1 MRLTSFKAAL
11 ARIPAARALNLAPER
26 PRIEKL
32 ALIIVEAAIELV
44 PEELWDHP
52 AVRAYAAR
60 RGRKPGEILLDRSY
74 HHAAM
79 KKLPEAEKRGRP
91 DITHFVLLEAL
102 GSPLNKRG
110 LLEVW
115 VQARSGHVIWVNPE
129 TRLPRVYERFKGLI
143 EKLYRVPVV
152 EADGKVLLRLE
163 EKGLERLIEDIDPD
177 LRILLS
183 ERGELTSWSKLASI
197 LTSARKPMI
206 MIGGFPHGDFHRNV
220 YQLADRMV
228 SIWPEALEAWIIASR
243 AISIVES
250 ALKLGEYD

>member
-1 MRLTSFKAAL
+1 VV
-11 ARIPAARALNLAPER
+11 
-26 PRIEKL
+26 
-32 ALIIVEAAIELV
+32 VEAAVELV

-163 EKGLERLIEDIDPD
+163 EKGLEQLIEDIDPD
-177 LRILLS
+177 LRILFS

-206 MIGGFPHGDFHRNV
+206 MIGGFPRGDFHRNV
-220 YQLADRMV
+220 YQLADRVV

-243 AISIVES
+243 AISMVES